1 MNLCSDKHDEVCYE
15 GRTCPVC
22 DMRSDKESEVEDAKR
37 ELKEEQEINESL
49 QTKIDELKAEV
60 ERLCSGA
67 LDGER

>member
-22 DMRSDKESEVEDAKR
+22 DLRSDKDDEIERLTQKV
-37 ELKEEQEINESL
+37 KEEEENAEAWMDKCKAANE
-49 QTKIDELKAEV
+49 EV
-60 ERLCSGA
+60 ERLCRGQ